1 MTSNSRSTVLRRRSL
16 NSGCK
21 EADWWG
27 EAPERPSGFR
37 NAYGFVRTDHGATP
51 ICAPSRWSQDVA
63 VSRPAAGMKTIER
76 GFGLTFGTNM
86 CLGLIAATTPQPQWE
101 RN

>member
-51 ICAPSRWSQDVA
+51 ICPPSRWSQDVA
-63 VSRPAAGMKTIER
+63 VSRRAAGMKTIDKD
-76 GFGLTFGTNM
+76 FGLTLATNI
-86 CLGLIAATTPQPQWE
+86 LYALFPPPTPPPPSQT
-101 RN
+101 